1 MLGRAYALRAG
12 KQVASGESTDPD
24 QSGGGAAD
32 AAKAQPNTV
41 VMVRPAQLPVALRAF
56 TGRRHELAHVEKL
69 LPALEGPV
77 STVVIG
83 GMAGVGKT
91 TLAVHW
97 AHMVA
102 NRFPDGQLYVNLRSS
117 GAVEQSW

>member
-1 MLGRAYALRAG
+1 M
-12 KQVASGESTDPD
+12 
-24 QSGGGAAD
+24 
-32 AAKAQPNTV
+32 
-41 VMVRPAQLPVALRAF
+41 
-56 TGRRHELAHVEKL
+56 
-69 LPALEGPV
+69 